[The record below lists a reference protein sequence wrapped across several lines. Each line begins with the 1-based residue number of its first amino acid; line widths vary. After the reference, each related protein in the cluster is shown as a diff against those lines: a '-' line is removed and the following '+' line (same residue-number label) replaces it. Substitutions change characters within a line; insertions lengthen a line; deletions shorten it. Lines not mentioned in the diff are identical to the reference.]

1 LGVNFLTELE
11 FDVPVP
17 VGFGLLNPVPRLT
30 KLGVNFFTELEFD
43 VPVGFE
49 LLKSCDVLLIFTLLC
64 FPKFEL
70 VETVGSKL
78 FEKNL
83 FLQETQE
90 HGRAD

>member
-1 LGVNFLTELE
+1 
-11 FDVPVP
+11 
-17 VGFGLLNPVPRLT
+17 
-30 KLGVNFFTELEFD
+30 
-43 VPVGFE
+43 
-49 LLKSCDVLLIFTLLC
+49 
-64 FPKFEL
+64 L